1 MYNVQTGAKA
11 SDNQIASL
19 ALPEGQ
25 WRGAKST
32 VPKPGASR
40 GGAVDGLV
48 GTSVAL
54 FATFSKKT
62 GYRPASLCVSLALLH
77 PPPSLQTGGG

>member
-1 MYNVQTGAKA
+1 MQRHAEAN
-11 SDNQIASL
+11 DNQIASL

-48 GTSVAL
+48 GVSAAERCDL
-54 FATFSKKT
+54 F
-62 GYRPASLCVSLALLH
+62 
-77 PPPSLQTGGG
+77 

>member
-54 FATFSKKT
+54 FATFSKGQAT
-62 GYRPASLCVSLALLH
+62 ALHLCVFPSPCFIRPLH
-77 PPPSLQTGGG
+77 S